1 MSFEV
6 TPLEFRSDASGQPL
20 FYSTSA
26 MTQLQKIST
35 LQESDEFGAILTL
48 QTTAAVNFTVPELL
62 DAQPASLNFLNQ
74 FNQALTKCTDEA
86 EVSAELIR
94 FFKSMNV
101 TAQCEV
107 QLYDLKLKKLA
118 AASVSLTLKTIIETV
133 FATGEVRRG
142 VLPNQLPEL
151 SYLAVPLVSG
161 RNIYGVVY
169 ATSMRR
175 FSRNELDVLV
185 ALGQQAGGSLESL
198 HLYAEQERTC
208 ENMIQAL
215 ALTIDARDEI
225 TAGHSGRVANYS
237 AAIARYM
244 GLSAKEQRL
253 IYYAGLLHDYGK
265 IGVRD
270 DVLCKPSQLTSE
282 EYEEIKKHPA
292 FTLSILSKIKF
303 SDALTDVPYVASC
316 HHERPDGKGYPNG
329 LKGEEIPLGSSIIS
343 VADVFDALT
352 VKRHYRDPMPND
364 EVIAVLEGG
373 RGTQFDGA
381 VIDAFK
387 RFYSEEYLVRYLRH
401 RK

>member
-35 LQESDEFGAILTL
+35 LHESDEFGAILTL
-48 QTTAAVNFTVPELL
+48 QTTAAVSFTVPELL

-86 EVSAELIR
+86 EVSVELIR

-265 IGVRD
+265 IG
-270 DVLCKPSQLTSE
+270 
-282 EYEEIKKHPA
+282 
-292 FTLSILSKIKF
+292 
-303 SDALTDVPYVASC
+303 
-316 HHERPDGKGYPNG
+316 
-329 LKGEEIPLGSSIIS
+329 
-343 VADVFDALT
+343 
-352 VKRHYRDPMPND
+352 
-364 EVIAVLEGG
+364 
-373 RGTQFDGA
+373 
-381 VIDAFK
+381 
-387 RFYSEEYLVRYLRH
+387 
-401 RK
+401 

>member
-1 MSFEV
+1 MSLEI
-6 TPLEFRSDASGQPL
+6 TPLEFRSDASGTPL

-48 QTTAAVNFTVPELL
+48 QTTVATDFIAPQSL
-62 DAQPASLNFLNQ
+62 DSQPASLNFLNQ
-74 FNQALTKCTDEA
+74 FNQALTKCTTES
-86 EVSAELIR
+86 EVTTALIK
-94 FFKSMNV
+94 FFRSININ
-101 TAQCEV
+101 AICEV
-107 QLYDLKLKKLA
+107 QLYDLKLKQLTA
-118 AASVSLTLKTIIETV
+118 TTAPPTLKNIIEAV
-133 FATGEVRRG
+133 FATGEARRG

-161 RNIYGVVY
+161 KNIYGVVY
-169 ATSMRR
+169 ATSTRR
-175 FSRNELDVLV
+175 FSRSELDVLV
-185 ALGQQAGGSLESL
+185 AMGQQAGGSLESL

-244 GLSAKEQRL
+244 GLSLAEQRL

-270 DVLCKPSQLTSE
+270 DVLCKPTQLTSE

-303 SDALTDVPYVASC
+303 SEALTDVPYVASC
-316 HHERPDGKGYPNG
+316 HHERPDGRGYPLG
-329 LKGEEIPLGSSIIS
+329 LKGDEIPLGSLIIS